1 MSQGFVVTGVGSM
14 GDALES
20 AARTAFGH
28 GIVEM
33 RLPDGHGLALVRR
46 LLQVHKGMRIVVHTD
61 FDSFASVVLSLRAG
75 AAGYLTKPAEAGD
88 LVKALHGI
96 VPAGDVVPD
105 MPLGVDRLCW
115 EYIHRI
121 FEQCERNVSRTA
133 KMLGMH
139 RRTLQRMLGK
149 RAPQP
154 RAAGAV

>member
-1 MSQGFVVTGVGSM
+1 
-14 GDALES
+14 
-20 AARTAFGH
+20 
-28 GIVEM
+28 
-33 RLPDGHGLALVRR
+33 
-46 LLQVHKGMRIVVHTD
+46 
-61 FDSFASVVLSLRAG
+61 
-75 AAGYLTKPAEAGD
+75 
-88 LVKALHGI
+88 
-96 VPAGDVVPD
+96 
-105 MPLGVDRLCW
+105 LCW

>member
-1 MSQGFVVTGVGSM
+1 
-14 GDALES
+14 
-20 AARTAFGH
+20 
-28 GIVEM
+28 
-33 RLPDGHGLALVRR
+33 
-46 LLQVHKGMRIVVHTD
+46 MRIVVHTD

-154 RAAGAV
+154 RAAGLV